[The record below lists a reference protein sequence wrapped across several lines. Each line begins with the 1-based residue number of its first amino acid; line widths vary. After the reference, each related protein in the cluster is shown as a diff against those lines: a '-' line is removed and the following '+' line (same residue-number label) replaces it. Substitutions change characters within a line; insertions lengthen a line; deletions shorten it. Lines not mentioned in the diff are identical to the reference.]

1 MTPGSRETRRRRRSL
16 ISVTVSSTGPRWA
29 LTSAGRGGVV
39 SGVRQTRSTVHTRAG
54 CLSTHRTPA
63 RKEPS
68 WHICT
73 ISSTTCSL

>member
-1 MTPGSRETRRRRRSL
+1 MTLGSRETWRCRCL
-16 ISVTVSSTGPRWA
+16 TSVTVLSTEPRWA
-29 LTSAGRGGVV
+29 VTPAQNGGVV

-63 RKEPS
+63 RKERS